1 MGKTKEAPP
10 TIAGIHDLMVQL
22 RAVKDEK
29 EAFALRTKELNEQE
43 KYLEQNIIGKLR
55 AEGLTSVKEEG
66 VGSASVGEQVY
77 PAVKDWDKA
86 LDWIVRNRRFE
97 FLSKTVKSAAWREA
111 YLSGEY
117 ITGVEAYREDVLSF
131 RRAGKKGE

>member
-1 MGKTKEAPP
+1 MGKTKVEQP

-29 EAFALRTKELNEQE
+29 EAGALRTKELNEQE

-77 PAVKDWDKA
+77 PAVKDWEKA
-86 LDWIVRNRRFE
+86 LDWIIKHRRFE
-97 FLSKTVKSAAWREA
+97 FLSKNLKSAAWREA

-117 ITGVEAYREDVLSF
+117 ITGVEAYREDTLSF
-131 RRAGKKGE
+131 RRAGKKEG